1 MARIGFLSHADM
13 SIHFFRRPIMQ
24 ALKDMGH
31 EVFAIAPKGNFT
43 NELDKSFHTVTYE
56 LDKAILNPLT
66 VINNSKKLY
75 QIFRDQIVW
84 IRVIYEDASI
94 SLCKR

>member
-43 NELDKSFHTVTYE
+43 NELAKIFHTVTY
-56 LDKAILNPLT
+56 
-66 VINNSKKLY
+66 
-75 QIFRDQIVW
+75 
-84 IRVIYEDASI
+84 
-94 SLCKR
+94 